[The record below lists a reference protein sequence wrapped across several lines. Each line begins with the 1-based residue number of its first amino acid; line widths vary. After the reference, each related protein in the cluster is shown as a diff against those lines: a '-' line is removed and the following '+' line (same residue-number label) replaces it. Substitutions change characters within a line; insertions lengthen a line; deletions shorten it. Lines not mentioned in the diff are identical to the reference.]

1 MKKEYGNYNHLCR
14 MPNTEENRAM
24 IKMIRKLMKLSES
37 RWQLVL
43 RGRHPIEGKNYG
55 WGGGLPL
62 KHAKSFSIYV
72 VPRKSVRDAEMSQN
86 QKRWQKEWRNKN
98 TLDQVTKL
106 INAHTYRER
115 NGLEHYRVVT
125 PQMLEEK

>member
-24 IKMIRKLMKLSES
+24 IKMIRSLMKLSES

-86 QKRWQKEWRNKN
+86 QKRWRKEWQNKKALEDISN
-98 TLDQVTKL
+98 TIKKWKYNPYND
-106 INAHTYRER
+106 
-115 NGLEHYRVVT
+115 
-125 PQMLEEK
+125 